1 MGFQGRI
8 RIRKKGVD
16 RTGAAT
22 PLAGS
27 ILFLFPCLDTITL
40 YMYCILY
47 SISVQYLFI
56 CGKGRQTFVI
66 IEKKKK
72 KITGVTTWLSAHF
85 INKHKTKKILYL
97 NTEQNKREIAQT
109 STVVQSTV
117 LITSQ
122 N

>member
-8 RIRKKGVD
+8 QKNRKKGVD

-22 PLAGS
+22 PLAGT

-72 KITGVTTWLSAHF
+72 KITGVTTWLSPHF
-85 INKHKTKKILYL
+85 INKH
-97 NTEQNKREIAQT
+97 
-109 STVVQSTV
+109 
-117 LITSQ
+117 IT
-122 N
+122 

>member
-47 SISVQYLFI
+47 TVYCIVSPYNIY
-56 CGKGRQTFVI
+56 
-66 IEKKKK
+66 
-72 KITGVTTWLSAHF
+72 LSAGRADRH
-85 INKHKTKKILYL
+85 L
-97 NTEQNKREIAQT
+97 
-109 STVVQSTV
+109 
-117 LITSQ
+117 
-122 N
+122 